1 MLSVIVP
8 TMWRHEPFLD
18 FLKLVLEQD
27 SVGEVIIINNDV
39 SVTPESEVLSHEKI
53 RMHNCEKNIYV
64 APAWNLGAELAR
76 FDKFC
81 FLSDDVN
88 VNIDVFNRADE
99 FLKPEIG
106 MVSLLVDDR
115 EEHSY
120 LRFLTDNTI
129 NFVSSNHP
137 VAEERPPPVGIGCLF
152 FVNRSDYTP
161 IPVVKIFHG
170 EVMLWK
176 RIATAK
182 QNYIIIN
189 CKCETPWH
197 VTVNSLSENR
207 ETATIYTEIQ
217 HADQEA
223 AFGAN
228 SVRF

>member
-8 TMWRHEPFLD
+8 TMWCHEPFLD
-18 FLKLVLEQD
+18 FLQLVLEQD

-81 FLSDDVN
+81 FLSDDLD

-115 EEHSY
+115 E
-120 LRFLTDNTI
+120 
-129 NFVSSNHP
+129 
-137 VAEERPPPVGIGCLF
+137 
-152 FVNRSDYTP
+152 
-161 IPVVKIFHG
+161 
-170 EVMLWK
+170 
-176 RIATAK
+176 
-182 QNYIIIN
+182 
-189 CKCETPWH
+189 
-197 VTVNSLSENR
+197 
-207 ETATIYTEIQ
+207 
-217 HADQEA
+217 
-223 AFGAN
+223 
-228 SVRF
+228 